1 MYCTFDH
8 KILCTVHKVMET
20 NTKTMNTYK
29 HAPFLR
35 RYPSAGTPGLIMSWQ
50 TCYWVLKVQTTHWQS
65 LTWMQGISPR
75 ENVSL
80 SETVPLVFSPRQKSP
95 LHYYPH
101 RTSEMDASGMGMG
114 PHTTQ
119 VAQQPML
126 TYNFPHSHNFYSL
139 DQLSKIFDWWLVLF
153 PLAKTESAF
162 ILHTYQEPIYAWSCF
177 GDFLH
182 TVEAVKSFS

>member
-1 MYCTFDH
+1 MIPNINRGTTMYCTFDH

-75 ENVSL
+75 ENASL

-119 VAQQPML
+119 VA
-126 TYNFPHSHNFYSL
+126 
-139 DQLSKIFDWWLVLF
+139 
-153 PLAKTESAF
+153 
-162 ILHTYQEPIYAWSCF
+162 
-177 GDFLH
+177 
-182 TVEAVKSFS
+182 